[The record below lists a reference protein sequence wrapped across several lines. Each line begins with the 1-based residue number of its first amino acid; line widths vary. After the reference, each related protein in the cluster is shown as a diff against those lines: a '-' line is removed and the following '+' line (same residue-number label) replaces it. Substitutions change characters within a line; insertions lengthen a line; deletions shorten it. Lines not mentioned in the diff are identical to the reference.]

1 MEAIMVMITRTIHT
15 HSPITLVEGRRCNL
29 RRNYSKETFFKALFG
44 IKEKVENLS
53 KQLKEE
59 RKNLFDQSHKL
70 TTFREAQEFMWH
82 EGKTLQAF
90 PYLLPESRCF
100 VFPTTPQDCIS
111 LKTNKNIDIA
121 KYVVSHDIKACLVVI
136 TFTAFSAE
144 MAKSWIQPFYTI
156 FRKWMLEES
165 PTVMPKTDNSNLDD
179 LKTSTITRTSVPIA
193 KKHSQTVKLFDASMV
208 SGAYLNFF
216 KKSIIHNMKKN
227 TPEDMLDHTVAC
239 FPMES
244 QENVLNYFRARL
256 DITNTKNCYVFLL
269 DSDARVRWRAVGD
282 ATEEELQVLKD
293 LTVQLLRSSG

>member
-1 MEAIMVMITRTIHT
+1 MVIARTIHT
-15 HSPITLVEGRRCNL
+15 HSPIMLLERRRCVL

-59 RKNLFDQSHKL
+59 RKNLFDQSNKL

-90 PYLLPESRCF
+90 PYLLPENCCF
-100 VFPTTPQDCIS
+100 VFPTTPQDCIL

-121 KYVVSHDIKACLVVI
+121 KYVVSHDIKASLVVI

-144 MAKSWIQPFYTI
+144 MAKTWIQPFYTI
-156 FRKWMLEES
+156 FKNWMLEDS
-165 PTVMPKTDNSNLDD
+165 PVTMSKTDDSKLDG
-179 LKTSTITRTSVPIA
+179 LKTSTITRTSMSAI
-193 KKHSQTVKLFDASMV
+193 KRHSQTLKLFDVSVV
-208 SGAYLNFF
+208 SGNYLNFF

-227 TPEDMLDHTVAC
+227 TPEHNLDHAIAC
-239 FPMES
+239 FPIES
-244 QENVLNYFRARL
+244 QENALNYFCARL

-269 DSDARVRWRAVGD
+269 DSDARVRWRAVGN

-293 LTVQLLRSSG
+293 LTVELLKSGG